1 MKKNEG
7 LFING
12 NFFPLMELKNIS
24 LQNILEMF
32 LKNEIK
38 KRFAV
43 AVNEKLG
50 PKEMWKNKKIF
61 HNDKIEI
68 VYPFKGG

>member
-7 LFING
+7 LYING
-12 NFFPLMELKNIS
+12 NFFPLMELKNS
-24 LQNILEMF
+24 TLQNILEIF
-32 LKNEIK
+32 LKKEIK
-38 KRFAV
+38 KKFAV
-43 AVNEKLG
+43 AVNEKLV

>member
-1 MKKNEG
+1 
-7 LFING
+7 
-12 NFFPLMELKNIS
+12 
-24 LQNILEMF
+24 MF

-43 AVNEKLG
+43 AVNEKLV